1 MSLSRDGK
9 RAVELEPDDKGA
21 KQGMTLKTGE
31 DQLCRPCRSSD
42 LTSVEMESVGGF
54 LVPEAHVFM
63 SLRAITM

>member
-21 KQGMTLKTGE
+21 KQDMALKTGE

-42 LTSVEMESVGGF
+42 LTSVEMESVGGL
-54 LVPEAHVFM
+54 LVPEEGVLM
-63 SLRAITM
+63 SLRAVTM